1 MPAAA
6 RQPRGEAYDVPAPA
20 ILAGGYHHPLLRS
33 LQAER
38 HLTKDMLMYPIFI
51 TDEPD
56 AEVRHSLR
64 RPNACSPSFAWLLMR
79 DSACTLYY
87 LSYRRRLS

>member
-1 MPAAA
+1 MSDSLA
-6 RQPRGEAYDVPAPA
+6 VP
-20 ILAGGYHHPLLRS
+20 IQSTLAGGYFHPLLRS

-56 AEVRHSLR
+56 AVVRCVVSLSLR
-64 RPNACSPSFAWLLMR
+64 SPLASPPEA
-79 DSACTLYY
+79 S
-87 LSYRRRLS
+87 

>member
-1 MPAAA
+1 MSSDSLA
-6 RQPRGEAYDVPAPA
+6 VP
-20 ILAGGYHHPLLRS
+20 IQSTLAGGYFHPLLRS

-56 AEVRHSLR
+56 AVVRPPFSLPAVPLPSLLGVASVR
-64 RPNACSPSFAWLLMR
+64 KLTRSPSTGR
-79 DSACTLYY
+79 D
-87 LSYRRRLS
+87 